1 MNAELLIVV
10 PVLER
15 PGNAA
20 PLVQSVIANTEVAWR
35 LVFVTSPGDYDEQF
49 ACDEIAFAE
58 PRVSVLTMQA
68 GPGRADFANK
78 IQAGYESGDEPYV
91 LLGAD
96 DLRFHPGW
104 DTAALTILREH
115 DVGVV
120 GTVDLGNQQTVA
132 GTHSTHPL
140 VARCYIDSLGGVV
153 GMPGQVYCPLY
164 DHQLVDNE
172 LVQTAL
178 ARGCY
183 EHSYGSVVEHLHT
196 LWGKAPM
203 DRTYEKALREG
214 RADRA
219 LFDRRK
225 TLWEREKVNA

>member
-1 MNAELLIVV
+1 MSEIAVIV
-10 PVLER
+10 PVLNR
-15 PGNAA
+15 PQNAQ
-20 PLVQSVIANTEVAWR
+20 PLADSLRATSDAE
-35 LVFVTSPGDYDEQF
+35 LVFVMSEADTDQQIDACLATGGRVISLETPPGPGDY
-49 ACDEIAFAE
+49 A
-58 PRVSVLTMQA
+58 R
-68 GPGRADFANK
+68 K
-78 IQAGYESGDEPYV
+78 IQAGYEATDAPYV

-104 DTAALTILREH
+104 DTAALALFAEF

-153 GMPGQVYCPLY
+153 GMPGQVYFEGY
-164 DHQLVDNE
+164 DHQFVDAE
-172 LVQTAL
+172 LVQTAI

-183 EHSYGSVVEHLHT
+183 AHCHASVIEHLHP
-196 LWGKAPM
+196 LWRKGEM
-203 DRTYEKALREG
+203 DDTYRKALQET

-219 LFDRRK
+219 LFEQRK
-225 TLWEREKVNA
+225 MLWEREKVTA